1 MYIFYSIISLIPIL
15 ALISF
20 YLLRKWKNIYRYCIY
35 NVIVILFYSYVI
47 LYSDFHFFEQDP
59 WELKKIFLF
68 LYLIAFHAVG
78 SFTFALFYHYKL
90 SKKWESIKKY

>member
-1 MYIFYSIISLIPIL
+1 MYIFYSIIALIPIL

-20 YLLRKWKNIYRYCIY
+20 YLLRKWKQIYRYSIC
-35 NVIVILFYSYVI
+35 NGILVLLYTYVI
-47 LYSDFHFFEQDP
+47 LYSGFHFFEQDP

-68 LYLIAFHAVG
+68 LYLIAFHAIG

-90 SKKWESIKKY
+90 SKKWESIKKN